1 MLFVASVVRLH
12 GLPKSIVLKSARC
25 LALSKLLS
33 TSFHPQT
40 DGQTEPSNRTVEDML
55 RHHTDSI
62 QTDWDQ
68 HLPAVEFA
76 INNLIDSVT
85 VVPSST
91 RLVNDLQ
98 ESINAAK
105 LCLQQAQQ
113 RQKASADM
121 HRCEVTYAVG
131 DIVLLNTKNINI

>member
-1 MLFVASVVRLH
+1 M
-12 GLPKSIVLKSARC
+12 
-25 LALSKLLS
+25 
-33 TSFHPQT
+33 
-40 DGQTEPSNRTVEDML
+40 
-55 RHHTDSI
+55 
-62 QTDWDQ
+62 
-68 HLPAVEFA
+68 
-76 INNLIDSVT
+76 T

-98 ESINAAK
+98 DNINAAK

-121 HRCEVTYAVG
+121 HSEVTYAVG